1 METKISVTFIFDN
14 GCTQHLNMTLDAY
27 NYFISEENVPRKT
40 TKSLWKR
47 ITTTKRLEHYLSE
60 IMEDLG
66 AVDVSYKIMKTV

>member
-1 METKISVTFIFDN
+1 MDAKLSVTFIFDN
-14 GCTQHLNMTLDAY
+14 GAKQHTNMSLEAY
-27 NYFISEENVPRKT
+27 EYFIDEENVPRKT

-66 AVDVSYKIMKTV
+66 AVDCSYKIMKTV